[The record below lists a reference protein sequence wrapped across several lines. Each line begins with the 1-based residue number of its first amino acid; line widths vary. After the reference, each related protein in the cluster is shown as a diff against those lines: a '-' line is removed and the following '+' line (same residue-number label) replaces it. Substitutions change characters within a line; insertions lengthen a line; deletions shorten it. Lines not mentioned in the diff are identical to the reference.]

1 MVKRFFSRPGYLIG
15 IVALLAGA
23 AYAIRRPVLI
33 HLFAETDCACGDY
46 HEEVTG
52 WIVRNPLRD
61 HAPELA
67 ASRFLDQLR
76 RGQCSRGPKECEYD
90 LEHRVSDW
98 RLGVREDRNGRV
110 LLYYRLTECGV
121 TEPEH
126 SLTGEGLIQVA
137 HEQGS
142 WKVVSYSSYF

>member
-15 IVALLAGA
+15 IVVLLADA
-23 AYAIRRPVLI
+23 VYAIRRPVLI
-33 HLFAETDCACGDY
+33 HLFAETGCACGDY

-76 RGQCSRGPKECEYD
+76 RGQCSGDTEECRVRAGASRFR
-90 LEHRVSDW
+90 LETGCAGRSQRARAAVLQTD
-98 RLGVREDRNGRV
+98 GVRCN
-110 LLYYRLTECGV
+110 
-121 TEPEH
+121 
-126 SLTGEGLIQVA
+126 
-137 HEQGS
+137 
-142 WKVVSYSSYF
+142 